1 MIISSMADNTR
12 YKNLCH
18 FDLLTEMLQLD
29 WENVTEADLRGALV
43 AKIMIKRRV

>member
-29 WENVTEADLRGALV
+29 WENVTEADLRALV